1 MTVGQGTQ
9 LARIVCL
16 LEAAVGD
23 LNGIE
28 RRLSEI
34 PVSEAPNPGGP
45 EVRWLGDDELAG
57 RLQHILGRQARQRG
71 IDLS

>member
-1 MTVGQGTQ
+1 M
-9 LARIVCL
+9 
-16 LEAAVGD
+16 GD

-28 RRLSEI
+28 RQLSEI
-34 PVSEAPNPGGP
+34 PVSEALNPAGP
-45 EVRWLGDDELAG
+45 EVRWLDDDELAG